1 MFGRRNRGK
10 DRAGK
15 ESDALRGTPVDPH
28 QGDRSELARPQGP
41 WDVDDIDLD
50 SGDSIGDSTG
60 NDSGGRVDLGGL
72 IVTAGPGLEVRL
84 QVDPNT
90 QNVIAVLLVGPEGAV
105 EARAFAAPRNET
117 IWDDVRR
124 EIGAEATRRGGT
136 ATEQGG
142 EFGPEV
148 KLVVPMQT
156 PDGKPGTQTS
166 RVVGVSAPRWLL
178 RGTFLGKPAVEPDPD
193 GVVEAAF
200 RRVIVRR
207 GDSPMPPRA
216 SIPLTMPATGPGAAD
231 AEQDGRT
238 DEQSGAPSGDQ

>member
-1 MFGRRNRGK
+1 MFGRRSRGK

-15 ESDALRGTPVDPH
+15 ESEALRGTPVDPH
-28 QGDRSELARPQGP
+28 QGDRSELTRPQGP
-41 WDVDDIDLD
+41 WDVDDVDLD
-50 SGDSIGDSTG
+50 TDDSTG
-60 NDSGGRVDLGGL
+60 NEGGGRVDLGGL
-72 IVTAGPGLEVRL
+72 IVTAAPGLEVRL

-105 EARAFAAPRNET
+105 EVRAFAAPRNET

-136 ATEQGG
+136 ATEQEG

-178 RGTFLGKPAVEPDPD
+178 RGTFLGKPAVDPDPD

-200 RRVIVRR
+200 RRVVVRR

-231 AEQDGRT
+231 AEQPGP
-238 DEQSGAPSGDQ
+238 PSRDQ